1 MLSSNG
7 HHLFNTSKIDV
18 KLYRWPLRIMYWILL
33 CLWTW
38 RCFAQTLRVLNW
50 YAPQLPHQTEHL
62 GKSEVQTLFAVKTIY
77 CFRLRKCHLNKS
89 DPSVPPREESSS
101 GSPRDARLLPR
112 PGTIPNPRLH
122 PPCPAPCPGARTHTA
137 GTADP
142 EGASAQGTVDF

>member
-18 KLYRWPLRIMYWILL
+18 KLYSWPLRIMYWILL

-38 RCFAQTLRVLNW
+38 HCFAQMLRVLNW

-101 GSPRDARLLPR
+101 GSPEMPGCCHGRARSRIRGCVLRAEPR
-112 PGTIPNPRLH
+112 APEPGHT
-122 PPCPAPCPGARTHTA
+122 PPGPQILREQAR
-137 GTADP
+137 
-142 EGASAQGTVDF
+142 GTVDF